1 MENNYD
7 KDLTFLTQCSNDGL
21 QLLCDFITK
30 DKDGKFRY
38 TETLSITEEY
48 KINYPHNM
56 KALIP
61 LMIEELHYFGG
72 NTILNTFR
80 KHGVPYREILE
91 EVCEKLKVNYNKSNS
106 TSLLEQYLLQKILIM
121 SVDKMKEEDVKHLSS
136 KLTKSSL
143 KDQIHLLKAGS
154 PVYIRLITMVV
165 ANLAQKA
172 GLKQATGLIA
182 KFAGGRFF
190 AILTGPIGWT
200 LSALWTLYDIA
211 GPAYRVLVPA
221 TITIAYLRNTK
232 DLNDDEL
239 DDILR

>member
-1 MENNYD
+1 MENNFD

-91 EVCEKLKVNYNKSNS
+91 KVCDKLKVNYNKSNP
-106 TSLLEQYLLQKILIM
+106 TILLEQYLIQKILII
-121 SVDKMKEEDVKHLSS
+121 SIDKMTPEDVKHLSS
-136 KLTKSSL
+136 THDKEAL
-143 KDQIHLLKAGS
+143 KNQIYLLKAGS
-154 PVYIRLITMVV
+154 PMYIRLCTMIV
-165 ANLAQKA
+165 ANMAKKF
-172 GLKQATGLIA
+172 GLKQATVYIGKI
-182 KFAGGRFF
+182 AGGRLFSVF
-190 AILTGPIGWT
+190 TGPIGWA
-200 LSALWTLYDIA
+200 LSIIWAAYDIA
-211 GPAYRVLVPA
+211 GPAYRVLIPA

-232 DLNDDEL
+232 DLNNDEL
-239 DDILR
+239 DDILK